1 MFVPW
6 TIDTCSVN
14 FHYRGLSLFAKD
26 ISKTKYYKAYN
37 MQWCRK
43 QIENGGWGGG
53 VRLIKI
59 RDKAQKKGRW
69 LCLSII
75 TLQKKDAYDIQ

>member
-1 MFVPW
+1 MA
-6 TIDTCSVN
+6 
-14 FHYRGLSLFAKD
+14 YLSLHTICNGAG
-26 ISKTKYYKAYN
+26 SKLK
-37 MQWCRK
+37 MV
-43 QIENGGWGGG
+43 GGGG

-75 TLQKKDAYDIQ
+75 TLQKRTPMIFNNGSIVSLLKTRDI

>member
-1 MFVPW
+1 MA
-6 TIDTCSVN
+6 
-14 FHYRGLSLFAKD
+14 YLSLLKTSVRPSTIKHTICSGAG
-26 ISKTKYYKAYN
+26 SKLK
-37 MQWCRK
+37 MV
-43 QIENGGWGGG
+43 GGG
-53 VRLIKI
+53 GEVRLIKI

>member
-1 MFVPW
+1 MA
-6 TIDTCSVN
+6 
-14 FHYRGLSLFAKD
+14 YLSLLKTSVRPSTIKHTICSGAG
-26 ISKTKYYKAYN
+26 SKLK
-37 MQWCRK
+37 MV
-43 QIENGGWGGG
+43 GGG

-75 TLQKKDAYDIQ
+75 TLQKRTPMIFNNGSIVSLLKTRDI

>member
-14 FHYRGLSLFAKD
+14 FHYRGLSLFA
-26 ISKTKYYKAYN
+26 YN

-43 QIENGGWGGG
+43 QIENGGWGG

>member
-1 MFVPW
+1 MA
-6 TIDTCSVN
+6 
-14 FHYRGLSLFAKD
+14 YLSLLKTSVRPSTIKHTICSGAG
-26 ISKTKYYKAYN
+26 SKLK
-37 MQWCRK
+37 MV
-43 QIENGGWGGG
+43 GGGGG

-75 TLQKKDAYDIQ
+75 TLQKTTPMIFNNGSIVSLLKTRDI